1 MTYPQG
7 TPLPRPRPRARL
19 CELPDPLD
27 DALVGYWDG
36 RRWTFHTA
44 VRRTVVP
51 VEARPRDQ
59 APPAVP
65 ALRPDVAQALERVR
79 GALVGSMK
87 EVNLLGGYLGPEE
100 RVLALTSA
108 QGEGLGV
115 LACTNQRLLF
125 LFVGLVRK
133 QLLQVNGNQAKVSST
148 PRSRRNGPHL
158 RWPCEL
164 ATSPTCKQWP
174 RRRRP
179 RPPHRDWTSSEGSS
193 TGLPAQP
200 RGTGPQGVLQS
211 PLTDSSG
218 SLRQHPRMD
227 SGRRGCSSVTL
238 SPARGGESS
247 WSVYR
252 SAPNTAIVL
261 SRSTRRW
268 RSRLPAR

>member
-7 TPLPRPRPRARL
+7 TPLPPAQPARPAAW
-19 CELPDPLD
+19 LPDPLD
-27 DALVGYWDG
+27 NALVGYWDG
-36 RRWTFHTA
+36 HRWTFHTA

-79 GALVGSMK
+79 GALVESMK

-133 QLLQVNGNQAKVSST
+133 QLLQVNWNQTK
-148 PRSRRNGPHL
+148 
-158 RWPCEL
+158 
-164 ATSPTCKQWP
+164 
-174 RRRRP
+174 
-179 RPPHRDWTSSEGSS
+179 
-193 TGLPAQP
+193 
-200 RGTGPQGVLQS
+200 GV
-211 PLTDSSG
+211 
-218 SLRQHPRMD
+218 
-227 SGRRGCSSVTL
+227 
-238 SPARGGESS
+238 
-247 WSVYR
+247 VYD
-252 SAPNTAIVL
+252 
-261 SRSTRRW
+261 RSTRVFAVYTTKPTKRATPAMAV
-268 RSRLPAR
+268 RVGNLADAQAVVQAAQAASAAPRLDVV

>member
-1 MTYPQG
+1 MTDD
-7 TPLPRPRPRARL
+7 LPTGNSAAPAPPARPAAW
-19 CELPDPLD
+19 LPDPLD
-27 DALVGYWDG
+27 NALVGYWDG
-36 RRWTFHTA
+36 HRWTFHTA

-79 GALVGSMK
+79 GALMGSMK

-125 LFVGLVRK
+125 LFVGLFRK
-133 QLLQVNGNQAKVSST
+133 QLLQVNWNQAKGVVMTGRRGSSRST

-164 ATSPTCKQWP
+164 ATSPTRKQWA

-179 RPPHRDWTSSEGSS
+179 RPPHRDWTSSE
-193 TGLPAQP
+193 TK
-200 RGTGPQGVLQS
+200 
-211 PLTDSSG
+211 
-218 SLRQHPRMD
+218 
-227 SGRRGCSSVTL
+227 
-238 SPARGGESS
+238 
-247 WSVYR
+247 
-252 SAPNTAIVL
+252 
-261 SRSTRRW
+261 
-268 RSRLPAR
+268 